1 MIKNKKLLNTIRNLI
16 QRTIREYDGN
26 WINYYGRWDEV
37 MPFIPQATLGQ
48 SAKQF
53 VSIPMI
59 HKDRYYTDI
68 DGTKR
73 FVTKAQTLQVP
84 KHIPVFNIR
93 KKYKSESYT
102 EYEARIVELF
112 SEWFD
117 KNNKLPVTVK
127 PSTLRE
133 IRHYNDAVMLENKKY
148 KAKVM
153 SYDIVDVMKGFTQ
166 ELYNLRAINN
176 FETDYQLT
184 KYLMN
189 ERGVSGVAPRDV
201 IKNANEQLN
210 NMERRIFNFSKY
222 NSALDVSAGALLRY
236 TSMTF
241 MYLNYTAG
249 ITNIL
254 KGVTDMIVE
263 STANNFVESKDIMKS
278 GLRDVIKTIP
288 HFLRDIN
295 STRTDDVL
303 VAIIKDFDDIYQDTR
318 DVTSSDT
325 GTSYWIKAM
334 RMVDTV
340 GYAPNNMGE
349 FIMQFGMLLAATQS
363 HRVVGGKIMAFNDFY
378 NDNLEKLLQDVLT
391 NEQYD
396 KYLIFKEDLNAEI
409 AREEKRTSKRVFM
422 ESRLC
427 FSIS

>member
-1 MIKNKKLLNTIRNLI
+1 M
-16 QRTIREYDGN
+16 
-26 WINYYGRWDEV
+26 
-37 MPFIPQATLGQ
+37 
-48 SAKQF
+48 
-53 VSIPMI
+53 
-59 HKDRYYTDI
+59 
-68 DGTKR
+68 
-73 FVTKAQTLQVP
+73 
-84 KHIPVFNIR
+84 
-93 KKYKSESYT
+93 
-102 EYEARIVELF
+102 VELF

-189 ERGVSGVAPRDV
+189 ERGVSGVAPRDI

-263 STANNFVESKDIMKS
+263 STANIFVESKDIMK
-278 GLRDVIKTIP
+278 
-288 HFLRDIN
+288 
-295 STRTDDVL
+295 
-303 VAIIKDFDDIYQDTR
+303 
-318 DVTSSDT
+318 
-325 GTSYWIKAM
+325 
-334 RMVDTV
+334 
-340 GYAPNNMGE
+340 
-349 FIMQFGMLLAATQS
+349 
-363 HRVVGGKIMAFNDFY
+363 
-378 NDNLEKLLQDVLT
+378 
-391 NEQYD
+391 
-396 KYLIFKEDLNAEI
+396 
-409 AREEKRTSKRVFM
+409 
-422 ESRLC
+422 
-427 FSIS
+427 

>member
-1 MIKNKKLLNTIRNLI
+1 
-16 QRTIREYDGN
+16 
-26 WINYYGRWDEV
+26 

-102 EYEARIVELF
+102 EYETRIVELF

-189 ERGVSGVAPRDV
+189 ARGTSGVAPRDV
-201 IKNANEQLN
+201 IKNANE
-210 NMERRIFNFSKY
+210 
-222 NSALDVSAGALLRY
+222 
-236 TSMTF
+236 
-241 MYLNYTAG
+241 
-249 ITNIL
+249 
-254 KGVTDMIVE
+254 
-263 STANNFVESKDIMKS
+263 
-278 GLRDVIKTIP
+278 
-288 HFLRDIN
+288 HF
-295 STRTDDVL
+295 
-303 VAIIKDFDDIYQDTR
+303 
-318 DVTSSDT
+318 
-325 GTSYWIKAM
+325 
-334 RMVDTV
+334 
-340 GYAPNNMGE
+340 
-349 FIMQFGMLLAATQS
+349 
-363 HRVVGGKIMAFNDFY
+363 
-378 NDNLEKLLQDVLT
+378 
-391 NEQYD
+391 
-396 KYLIFKEDLNAEI
+396 
-409 AREEKRTSKRVFM
+409 
-422 ESRLC
+422 
-427 FSIS
+427 